1 MSPPPRSRSGTR
13 RRMGSES
20 PPGSAGPPP
29 WSMESRRPIL
39 KPAGTR
45 FALLVRQ
52 LDQPGEPAGHGGL
65 RHRRVGPRRELPQG
79 ERRVAE
85 TELGRTLQR
94 RGQVL
99 ERPAF
104 EQRARGLE
112 LRARRTALP
121 DEIRVVGV
129 REPVRVRAKPCD
141 EGAFLEREHGLR
153 CPRRPRGTPR
163 SRPSSSRR
171 QPSAS
176 RGRSR
181 ACERRRP
188 TRRCGRTP
196 HLRGAASAPRDA
208 ASAAR
213 SASPH
218 PGRRLAGRPT
228 GSRRGRR
235 RVRAAGRA
243 AAPRGR
249 AHPPRSGPRSCAAS
263 PRREAA
269 CARSGRTRDG
279 GTCGSPSRP

>member
-1 MSPPPRSRSGTR
+1 MSPPPRARSGTG

-39 KPAGTR
+39 KPRRAAVGSSSASSTTRAAGR
-45 FALLVRQ
+45 PSR
-52 LDQPGEPAGHGGL
+52 PSSRAG
-65 RHRRVGPRRELPQG
+65 
-79 ERRVAE
+79 
-85 TELGRTLQR
+85 
-94 RGQVL
+94 
-99 ERPAF
+99 RPAPRARAGRATGGGDGARRHPAASGPGARAPRC

-121 DEIRVVGV
+121 DEICVIGV
-129 REPVRVRAKPCD
+129 REPVRVGAQPGN
-141 EGAFLEREHGLR
+141 EGPLLEPEHGLAL
-153 CPRRPRGTPR
+153 RPRPRETPR
-163 SRPSSSRR
+163 SHPSSSRR
-171 QPSAS
+171 RRSAS

-196 HLRGAASAPRDA
+196 RLRAAASAPRDA

-213 SASPH
+213 SASP
-218 PGRRLAGRPT
+218 PRGRRRAGRPP

-243 AAPRGR
+243 AGR
-249 AHPPRSGPRSCAAS
+249 SRPSTPASVRTSIVCGEPSTRSCVRAL
-263 PRREAA
+263 
-269 CARSGRTRDG
+269 RSNA
-279 GTCGSPSRP
+279 